1 MPILLRQPLPVTTMV
16 KAPLRPIPEMGT
28 PRLMLDPRQSV
39 SAPMFL
45 VVFVAPVAPWAV
57 IDRRLLSINLRV

>member
-1 MPILLRQPLPVTTMV
+1 MV

-45 VVFVAPVAPWAV
+45 VVFVVPVAPWAV